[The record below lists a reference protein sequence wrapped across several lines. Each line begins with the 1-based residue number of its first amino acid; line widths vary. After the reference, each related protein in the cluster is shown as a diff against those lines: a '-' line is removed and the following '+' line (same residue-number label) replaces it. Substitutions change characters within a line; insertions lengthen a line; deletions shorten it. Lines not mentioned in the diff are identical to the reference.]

1 MIVAN
6 TITKRYGKM
15 LALDNV
21 SFQIE
26 AGESVALWGA
36 NGAGKTTAIRCL
48 LGIHHFEG
56 TLTIN
61 GIDVLQQGKS
71 ARALIGYVP
80 QEITFFEMSVAETLV
95 FYARLKQVQAQK
107 IEAVLKTVDLFEHRT
122 KSVNALSGGMK
133 QRLALAVALL
143 ADPPILL
150 LDEPTASLDTTA
162 QRDFIRMI
170 RDLNTSGKTII
181 FSSHRFEEVAALAN
195 RVLLLNAGKLVSKFT
210 PEELAVE
217 LGLRQWLRVTVGTE
231 AKLQACRALAD
242 EGYQFVPNGKAI
254 YVNIGTRQKMDVLRL
269 LAEVQIPV
277 SDFDVADSYAVPA
290 SGGES

>member
-1 MIVAN
+1 MIVA
-6 TITKRYGKM
+6 TEITKRYGKM

-21 SFQIE
+21 SFTIE
-26 AGESVALWGA
+26 AGESIALWGA

-48 LGIHHFEG
+48 LGIHGFEG

-61 GIDVLQQGKS
+61 GINVLKQGKS

-80 QEITFFEMSVAETLV
+80 QEMSFFEMSVAETLI
-95 FYARLKQVQAQK
+95 FYARLKKVDTQT
-107 IEAVLKTVDLFEHRT
+107 IDAVLKTVDLLDHRS

-133 QRLALAVALL
+133 QRLALAIALL
-143 ADPPILL
+143 ANPPLLL
-150 LDEPTASLDTTA
+150 LDEPTASLDTAA

-170 RDLNTSGKTII
+170 RNLNAAGKTIV

-195 RVLLLNAGKLVSKFT
+195 RVLLLNVGKLVNKFT

-217 LGLRQWLRVTVGTE
+217 LGLRQWLRVIVGADDKSE
-231 AKLQACRALAD
+231 ACRMLAD
-242 EGYQFVPNGKAI
+242 EGYTFVPNGKAI

-269 LAEVQIPV
+269 LSEVQIPV
-277 SDFDVADSYAVPA
+277 TDFDVTDSYAVPA
-290 SGGES
+290 NGGES

>member
-6 TITKRYGKM
+6 EITKRYGKIP
-15 LALDNV
+15 ALDSV
-21 SFQIE
+21 SFTIE
-26 AGESVALWGA
+26 AGESIALWGA

-48 LGIHHFEG
+48 LGIHGFEG

-61 GIDVLQQGKS
+61 NIDVLKQGKS

-80 QEITFFEMSVAETLV
+80 QEMSFFEMSVSETLI
-95 FYARLKQVQAQK
+95 FYARLKKVDTEK
-107 IEAVLKTVDLFEHRT
+107 IETVLNTVDLYEHRT

-133 QRLALAVALL
+133 QRLALAIALL

-170 RDLNTSGKTII
+170 RDLNEAGKTIV

-195 RVLLLNAGKLVSKFT
+195 RVLLLNAGKLVNNFT
-210 PEELAVE
+210 PEDLAAE
-217 LGLRQWLRVTVGTE
+217 LGLRQWLRVIVGAE
-231 AKLQACRALAD
+231 DKSQACLVLEKD
-242 EGYQFVPNGKAI
+242 GYQFIPNGKAI
-254 YVNIGTRQKMDVLRL
+254 YVNIGARQKMDVLRL
-269 LAEVQIPV
+269 FSDKQIPV
-277 SDFDVADSYAVPA
+277 TDFDVTDSYAVPA

>member
-1 MIVAN
+1 MIIAN

-80 QEITFFEMSVAETLV
+80 QEMTFFEMSVAETLV
-95 FYARLKQVQAQK
+95 FYARLKQVQPQK

-170 RDLNTSGKTII
+170 RDLNESGKTII

-210 PEELAVE
+210 PEDLAVE

-242 EGYQFVPNGKAI
+242 KGYEIVPNGKAI

-269 LAEVQIPV
+269 LAEVKIPV